1 MSLDIISDA
10 SPSGTSGNYGFMDQI
25 LVLQW
30 VQENICNF
38 GGNPDLVLGRSML
51 LMFSVLCALFCPPGA
66 VLRLVCSRSISH
78 MHR

>member
-10 SPSGTSGNYGFMDQI
+10 SPSGTSWNYGFMDQI

-38 GGNPDLVLGRSML
+38 GGNPDLVWIIEINISYTDSDYPFGI
-51 LMFSVLCALFCPPGA
+51 FKLFLNRPTFLYLKG
-66 VLRLVCSRSISH
+66 
-78 MHR
+78 